1 MWGGIDRTV
10 LTQDRDSGALVI
22 TICLATIARDTL
34 GNTRHILRK
43 RTGTKS

>member
-1 MWGGIDRTV
+1 MWEGIDRTV

-22 TICLATIARDTL
+22 TICIATIDTL